1 MPERT
6 QLSQPDEALRQSA
19 GLDGAV
25 RRLLTETADYLSR
38 ARHMDRM
45 AEASRIYLASAK
57 GTTRHPMDSEAAA
70 ATTRAL
76 LEAMPTPYASETRGE
91 YALRLRAVARAS

>member
-1 MPERT
+1 MDLT
-6 QLSQPDEALRQSA
+6 QLSQADEALRQA
-19 GLDGAV
+19 ANLNDTV
-25 RRLLTETADYLSR
+25 RQALTETADYLSR